1 METVSLAAQPEPER
15 SAALLLFTLVAMT
28 DHAANWTLVDDVGAD
43 DHVRGPAHAPV
54 TLVEYGDYQCEECGR
69 AYHVL
74 NVVLGELGTSIRFVF
89 RNFPL
94 IDAHSDAQMAA
105 EAAESVAARA
115 GEEAFWAM
123 HDILYENQ
131 DALAIDDLLG
141 YADAAGADRDGVA
154 DDLASG
160 AMRAPVR
167 ADYRSGVRA
176 GVRGTP
182 TFFVNGRRFT
192 GDWSDADGFVAYL
205 QDAMHASLR
214 E

>member
-1 METVSLAAQPEPER
+1 MADSYAGIRTAIE
-15 SAALLLFTLVAMT
+15 
-28 DHAANWTLVDDVGAD
+28 HAAPD
-43 DHVRGPAHAPV
+43 DHVRGPVHAPV
-54 TLVEYGDYQCEECGR
+54 TLVEYGDYQCELCGR

-74 NVVLGELGTSIRFVF
+74 NAVLAKLGSSVRFVF

-94 IDAHSDAQMAA
+94 IDAHSEAQMAA

-115 GEEAFWAM
+115 GEEAFWDM

-131 DALAIDDLLG
+131 DALEIDDLLG
-141 YADAAGADRDGVA
+141 YAEAAGADAVVVA

-160 AMRAPVR
+160 AMRARVR
-167 ADYRSGVRA
+167 ADYRSGVRG

-192 GDWSDADGFVAYL
+192 GDWTDPGAFIASL